1 MSLLDWVVLGGTLLF
16 IVGFGIYRTRGQQDM
31 EGYLKGG
38 YSFRWWTVGLSVM
51 ATQAS
56 AITFLST
63 PGQAF
68 ESGMGFVQFYLGLP
82 LAMIVLSITFIPIYY
97 RLKVYTAYEFLE
109 NRFDLKTRILAA
121 FLFLVQRGLAAG
133 ITIFAPSI
141 ILSTIL
147 GWSLS
152 VTTLIIGV
160 LVTIYTVSGGTK
172 AVSQTQKQQM
182 AVMLGGMVVAVF
194 VILNLLPEG
203 VSFGDAID
211 VAGTMGKLEVITF
224 EFDPSDRYN
233 IWSGLTGGFFLQ
245 LAYFGTDQSQVQ
257 RYLTGQ
263 SITQSRLGLLMNGL
277 LKVPM
282 QFLILM
288 VGILVFVFYQFY
300 QPPLFFIE
308 KGRESVAQSAFAGQW
323 EEIDQ
328 QYQQVFEEKR
338 ETIQT
343 LLNQLETGESE
354 AAAATR
360 QRINELEA
368 ETLSLKAQ
376 AKEVVAQADPE
387 NETEDTDYVFLTF
400 VMRYFPQGVVG
411 LLLAVIFSAAMS
423 STASELNALGTTT
436 MIDFYRRTI
445 RPEAS
450 DRHYLH
456 MSRWFTLGWGVI
468 AIIFASLA
476 SLADNLI
483 EFVNL
488 VGSLFYG
495 TILGIFLTA
504 FYIRRI
510 GANATFLGALIAEGV
525 VLTLFVFYNEQI
537 GYLWYNFIGCAL
549 MVLSGLLLQSILP
562 RTSNS
567 KSD

>member
-1 MSLLDWVVLGGTLLF
+1 MSLIDWIILVGTLLF
-16 IVGFGIYRTRGQQDM
+16 IVAYGIYRTRGKQDM
-31 EGYLKGG
+31 DSYLKGG
-38 YSFRWWTVGLSVM
+38 YSFKWWTVGLSVM

-63 PGQAF
+63 PGEAF

-141 ILSTIL
+141 ILSAIL

-152 VTTLIIGV
+152 VTILVIGV
-160 LVTIYTVSGGTK
+160 VVTIYTVSGGTK

-182 AVMLGGMVVAVF
+182 AVILVGMIVAVF
-194 VILNLLPEG
+194 VILNLLPEN

-211 VAGTMGKLEVITF
+211 VAGYMGKLDVINL
-224 EFDPSDRYN
+224 EFDLGDRYN
-233 IWSGLTGGFFLQ
+233 IWSGIAGGFFLQ

-257 RYLTGQ
+257 RYLTGK

-288 VGILVFVFYQFY
+288 VGVLVFVFYQFY

-308 KGRESVAQSAFAGQW
+308 KGQESVAQSEYAGQW
-323 EEIDQ
+323 EQLDQ

-338 ETIQT
+338 ENIQA
-343 LLNQLETGESE
+343 LLNQIEQGDE
-354 AAAATR
+354 AAVDGTR
-360 QRINELEA
+360 QRIMALEE
-368 ETLSLKAQ
+368 ETQTLKAQ
-376 AKEVVAQADPE
+376 AREVVTQANPD
-387 NETEDTDYVFLTF
+387 NETKDADYVFLTF
-400 VMRYFPQGVVG
+400 VIRYFPQGMVG

-436 MIDFYRRTI
+436 TIDFYRRTI
-445 RPEAS
+445 RPDAS
-450 DRHYLH
+450 DGHYLRI
-456 MSRWFTLGWGVI
+456 SRWFILGWGII

-483 EFVNL
+483 EFVNI

-504 FYIRRI
+504 FYIRHIR
-510 GANATFLGALIAEGV
+510 ATATFWAALVAEGI
-525 VLTLFVFYNEQI
+525 VLLLFLFFRDQI
-537 GYLWYNFIGCAL
+537 GYLWYNFIGCGL
-549 MVLSGLLLQSILP
+549 MVLTGLLFQTLLP
-562 RTSNS
+562 RSSNP
-567 KSD
+567 

>member
-1 MSLLDWVVLGGTLLF
+1 MSVLDWVVLVGTLLF
-16 IVGFGIYRTRGQQDM
+16 IVVFGIYRTRGKQDM
-31 EGYLKGG
+31 DSYLKGG

-63 PGQAF
+63 PGEAF
-68 ESGMGFVQFYLGLP
+68 ENGMGFVQFYLGLP

-109 NRFDLKTRILAA
+109 NRFDIKTRLLAA

-147 GWSLS
+147 GWRLS

-160 LVTIYTVSGGTK
+160 VVIIYTVSGGTK

-182 AVMLGGMVVAVF
+182 AVMLGGMIVAVF
-194 VILNLLPEG
+194 VILNLLPQD

-211 VAGTMGKLEVITF
+211 VAGYMGKLDVINL
-224 EFDPSDRYN
+224 EFSLSDRYN
-233 IWSGLTGGFFLQ
+233 IWSGIAGGFFLQ

-263 SITQSRLGLLMNGL
+263 SITQSRLGLIMNGL

-308 KGRESVAQSAFAGQW
+308 KGQESVVQSEYAGQW
-323 EEIDQ
+323 EQLDQ
-328 QYQQVFEEKR
+328 QHQQVFEEKR
-338 ETIQT
+338 ENIQA
-343 LLNQLETGESE
+343 LLNQIEQGDE
-354 AAAATR
+354 AAVAGIR
-360 QRINELEA
+360 QRIMALEE
-368 ETLSLKAQ
+368 ETQDLKAQ
-376 AKEVVAQADPE
+376 AREVVTQANPN
-387 NETEDTDYVFLTF
+387 NETEDADYVFLTF
-400 VMRYFPQGVVG
+400 VMRYFPQGMVG

-436 MIDFYRRTI
+436 TIDFYRRTI
-445 RPEAS
+445 RPDAS
-450 DRHYLH
+450 DGHYLR
-456 MSRWFTLGWGVI
+456 MSRWFILSWGII

-504 FYIRRI
+504 FYIRHVR
-510 GANATFLGALIAEGV
+510 AKATFWAALVAEGI
-525 VLTLFVFYNEQI
+525 VLLLFLFFRDQI

-549 MVLSGLLLQSILP
+549 MVLIGLLLQAVLS

-567 KSD
+567 

>member
-1 MSLLDWVVLGGTLLF
+1 MSLLDWVVLVGTLAF
-16 IVGFGIYRTRGQQDM
+16 IVAYGIYRTRGKQDM
-31 EGYLKGG
+31 DSYLKGG
-38 YSFRWWTVGLSVM
+38 YSFKWWTVGLSIM

-63 PGQAF
+63 PGEAF
-68 ESGMGFVQFYLGLP
+68 ESGLGFVQFYLGLP
-82 LAMIVLSITFIPIYY
+82 LAMIVLSVTFIPIYY

-152 VTTLIIGV
+152 VTTFIIGAV
-160 LVTIYTVSGGTK
+160 VTIYTVSGGTK

-182 AVMLGGMVVAVF
+182 TIMLGGMIAAVF
-194 VILNLLPEG
+194 VILNLLPED

-211 VAGTMGKLEVITF
+211 VAGYMGKLDVINL

-233 IWSGLTGGFFLQ
+233 IWSGLAGGFFLQ
-245 LAYFGTDQSQVQ
+245 LSYFGTDQSQVQ
-257 RYLTGQ
+257 RYLTGK

-288 VGILVFVFYQFY
+288 VGVLVFVFYQFY

-308 KGRESVAQSAFAGQW
+308 KGQESVAQSEYAGQW
-323 EEIDQ
+323 EELDQ
-328 QYQQVFEEKR
+328 QHQRVFEEKR
-338 ETIQT
+338 ENIQS
-343 LLNQLETGESE
+343 LLSQLKTEDAEG
-354 AAAATR
+354 AATTR
-360 QRINELEA
+360 QQIMALEE
-368 ETLSLKAQ
+368 ETLALKAQ
-376 AKEVVAQADPE
+376 ARNVVEKANPE
-387 NETEDTDYVFLTF
+387 NETKDADYVFLTF
-400 VMRYFPQGVVG
+400 VMRYFPQGLVG

-436 MIDFYRRTI
+436 TIDFYRRTI
-445 RPEAS
+445 RPDASEA
-450 DRHYLH
+450 HYLR
-456 MSRWFTLGWGVI
+456 MSRWFIVGWGVI
-468 AIIFASLA
+468 AMVFASLA
-476 SLADNLI
+476 PLADNLI

-504 FYIRRI
+504 FYIRQIQAR
-510 GANATFLGALIAEGV
+510 ATFWGAVVAEAI
-525 VLTLFVFYNEQI
+525 VLMLFFFLRDQI

-549 MVLSGLLLQSILP
+549 MIATGLLFQMLLP
-562 RTSNS
+562 KTT
-567 KSD
+567 DPQ

>member
-1 MSLLDWVVLGGTLLF
+1 MSILDWVVLTGTLLF
-16 IVGFGIYRTRGQQDM
+16 IVAYGIYRTRGKQNMDD
-31 EGYLKGG
+31 YLKGG
-38 YSFRWWTVGLSVM
+38 YSFKWWTVGLSVM

-56 AITFLST
+56 AITFLSV
-63 PGQAF
+63 PGEAF
-68 ESGMGFVQFYLGLP
+68 ESGLGFVQFYLGLP
-82 LAMIVLSITFIPIYY
+82 LAMVVLSITFIPIYY

-121 FLFLVQRGLAAG
+121 SLFLLQRGLAAG

-141 ILSTIL
+141 ILSAIL

-152 VTTLIIGV
+152 VTTLVIGV
-160 LVTIYTVSGGTK
+160 VVIIYTVSGGTK

-182 AVMLGGMVVAVF
+182 MVMLGGMVVAVF
-194 VILNLLPEG
+194 VILNLLPED

-211 VAGTMGKLEVITF
+211 VAGYMGKLDVINL
-224 EFDPSDRYN
+224 EFDASDRYN
-233 IWSGLTGGFFLQ
+233 IWSGLAGGFFLQ

-257 RYLTGQ
+257 RYLTGK

-308 KGRESVAQSAFAGQW
+308 KGKESVVQSEYAGQW
-323 EEIDQ
+323 DQLDQ

-338 ETIQT
+338 ENIQS
-343 LLNQLETGESE
+343 LLNQLETEDDE
-354 AAAATR
+354 AATATR
-360 QRINELEA
+360 QRIMALEE

-376 AKEVVAQADPE
+376 ARDVVTKANPE
-387 NETEDTDYVFLTF
+387 NETEDADYVFLTF
-400 VMRYFPQGVVG
+400 VMRYFPQGLVG

-436 MIDFYRRTI
+436 TIDFYRRTI

-450 DRHYLH
+450 ETHYLR
-456 MSRWFTLGWGVI
+456 MSRLFILGWGII

-483 EFVNL
+483 ELVNL

-510 GANATFLGALIAEGV
+510 QANATFWAALIAEGV
-525 VLTLFVFYNEQI
+525 VLLLFLFFNDKI

-549 MVLSGLLLQSILP
+549 MILTGFILQILLP
-562 RTSNS
+562 KTANP
-567 KSD
+567 

>member
-1 MSLLDWVVLGGTLLF
+1 MSILDWVVLTGTLLF
-16 IVGFGIYRTRGQQDM
+16 IVAYGIYRTRGKQNMDD
-31 EGYLKGG
+31 YLKGG
-38 YSFRWWTVGLSVM
+38 YSFKWWTVGLSVM

-56 AITFLST
+56 AITFLSV
-63 PGQAF
+63 PGEAF
-68 ESGMGFVQFYLGLP
+68 ESGLGFVQFYLGLP
-82 LAMIVLSITFIPIYY
+82 LAMVVLSITFIPIYY

-121 FLFLVQRGLAAG
+121 SLFLLQRGLAAG

-141 ILSTIL
+141 ILSAIL

-152 VTTLIIGV
+152 VTTLVIGV
-160 LVTIYTVSGGTK
+160 VVIIYTVSGGTK

-182 AVMLGGMVVAVF
+182 MVMLGGMVVAVF
-194 VILNLLPEG
+194 VILNLLPED

-211 VAGTMGKLEVITF
+211 VAGYMGKLDVINL
-224 EFDPSDRYN
+224 EFDASDRYN
-233 IWSGLTGGFFLQ
+233 IWSGLAGGFFLQ

-257 RYLTGQ
+257 RYLTGK

-308 KGRESVAQSAFAGQW
+308 KGKESVVQSEYAGQW
-323 EEIDQ
+323 DQLDQ

-338 ETIQT
+338 ENIQS
-343 LLNQLETGESE
+343 LLNQLETEDDE
-354 AAAATR
+354 AATATR
-360 QRINELEA
+360 QRIMALEE

-376 AKEVVAQADPE
+376 ARDVVTKANPE
-387 NETEDTDYVFLTF
+387 NETEDADYVFLTF
-400 VMRYFPQGVVG
+400 VMRYFPQGLVG

-436 MIDFYRRTI
+436 TIDFYRRTM
-445 RPEAS
+445 RPQAS
-450 DRHYLH
+450 ETHYLR
-456 MSRWFTLGWGVI
+456 MSRLFILGWGII

-483 EFVNL
+483 ELVNL

-510 GANATFLGALIAEGV
+510 QANATFWAALIAEGV
-525 VLTLFVFYNEQI
+525 VLLLFLFFNDKI

-549 MVLSGLLLQSILP
+549 MILTGFILQILLP
-562 RTSNS
+562 KTANP
-567 KSD
+567 

>member
-1 MSLLDWVVLGGTLLF
+1 MSLIDWVVLIGTLLF
-16 IVGFGIYRTRGQQDM
+16 IVAYGIYRTRGKQDM
-31 EGYLKGG
+31 DSYLKGG

-56 AITFLST
+56 ATTFLSV
-63 PGQAF
+63 PGEAF
-68 ESGMGFVQFYLGLP
+68 ESGLGFVQFYLGLP

-152 VTTLIIGV
+152 VTTFIIGV
-160 LVTIYTVSGGTK
+160 VVTAYTVSGGTK

-182 AVMLGGMVVAVF
+182 GVMLGGMVVAVF
-194 VILNLLPEG
+194 VILNLLPEDI
-203 VSFGDAID
+203 SFGNAID
-211 VAGTMGKLEVITF
+211 VAGYMGKLDVINL
-224 EFDPSDRYN
+224 EFDASDRYN
-233 IWSGLTGGFFLQ
+233 IWSGLAGGFFLQ

-257 RYLTGQ
+257 RYLTGS

-288 VGILVFVFYQFY
+288 VGVLVFVFYQFY

-308 KGRESVAQSAFAGQW
+308 KGKESVAQSEYAGQW
-323 EEIDQ
+323 DELDQ
-328 QYQQVFEEKR
+328 QYQQVFEKKR
-338 ETIQT
+338 ENIQS
-343 LLNQLETGESE
+343 LLSQLETEDDEG
-354 AAAATR
+354 AAATR
-360 QRINELEA
+360 QQIMALE
-368 ETLSLKAQ
+368 EKTLSLKAQ
-376 AKEVVAQADPE
+376 ARDVVTKADPE
-387 NETEDTDYVFLTF
+387 NETKDADYIFLTF
-400 VMRYFPQGVVG
+400 VMRYFPQGLVG

-436 MIDFYRRTI
+436 TIDFYRRTI

-450 DRHYLH
+450 DDHYLR
-456 MSRWFTLGWGVI
+456 MSRWFIVGWGII
-468 AIIFASLA
+468 AMIFASLV

-483 EFVNL
+483 EFVNI

-504 FYIRRI
+504 FYIRYI
-510 GANATFLGALIAEGV
+510 QAKATFWGAVVAEGM
-525 VLTLFVFYNEQI
+525 VLSLFFFFRDQI
-537 GYLWYNFIGCAL
+537 GFLWYNFIGCAIMIVMGFL
-549 MVLSGLLLQSILP
+549 LQLLLPSSP
-562 RTSNS
+562 KETT
-567 KSD
+567 

>member
-1 MSLLDWVVLGGTLLF
+1 MSVLDWVVLVGTLLF
-16 IVGFGIYRTRGQQDM
+16 IVVFGIYRTRGKQDM
-31 EGYLKGG
+31 DSYLKGG

-63 PGQAF
+63 PGEAF
-68 ESGMGFVQFYLGLP
+68 ENGMGFVQFYLGLP

-109 NRFDLKTRILAA
+109 NRFDIKTRLLAA

-147 GWSLS
+147 GWRLS

-160 LVTIYTVSGGTK
+160 VVIIYTVSGGTK

-182 AVMLGGMVVAVF
+182 AVMLGGMIVAVF
-194 VILNLLPEG
+194 VILNLLPQD

-211 VAGTMGKLEVITF
+211 VAGYMGKLDIINL
-224 EFDPSDRYN
+224 EFSLSDRYN
-233 IWSGLTGGFFLQ
+233 IWSGIAGGFFLQ

-263 SITQSRLGLLMNGL
+263 SITQSRLGLIMNGL

-308 KGRESVAQSAFAGQW
+308 KGQESVVQSEYAGQW
-323 EEIDQ
+323 EQLDQ
-328 QYQQVFEEKR
+328 QHQQVFEEKR
-338 ETIQT
+338 ENIQA
-343 LLNQLETGESE
+343 LLNQIEQGDEV
-354 AAAATR
+354 AVAGTR
-360 QRINELEA
+360 QRIMALEE
-368 ETLSLKAQ
+368 ETQDLKAQ
-376 AKEVVAQADPE
+376 AREVVTQANPN
-387 NETEDTDYVFLTF
+387 NETEDADYVFLTF
-400 VMRYFPQGVVG
+400 VMRYFPQGMVG

-436 MIDFYRRTI
+436 TIDFYRRTI
-445 RPEAS
+445 RPDAS
-450 DRHYLH
+450 DGHYLR
-456 MSRWFTLGWGVI
+456 MSRWFILSWGII

-504 FYIRRI
+504 FYIRHVR
-510 GANATFLGALIAEGV
+510 AKATFWAALVAEGI
-525 VLTLFVFYNEQI
+525 VLLLFLFFRDQI

-549 MVLSGLLLQSILP
+549 MVLIGLLLQAVLS

-567 KSD
+567 

>member
-1 MSLLDWVVLGGTLLF
+1 MSLLDWVVLIGTLLF
-16 IVGFGIYRTRGQQDM
+16 IVAYGIYRTRGQQDIDS
-31 EGYLKGG
+31 YLKGG
-38 YSFRWWTVGLSVM
+38 YSFKWWTVGLSVM

-56 AITFLST
+56 AITFLSV
-63 PGQAF
+63 PGEAF

-82 LAMIVLSITFIPIYY
+82 IAMIVLSVTFIPIYY

-109 NRFDLKTRILAA
+109 SRFDLKTRILAA

-133 ITIFAPSI
+133 LTIFAPSI
-141 ILSTIL
+141 ILSAIL

-152 VTTLIIGV
+152 ATTLLIGV
-160 LVTIYTVSGGTK
+160 VVTIYTVSGGTK

-182 AVMLGGMVVAVF
+182 VVMLGGMIAAVF
-194 VILNLLPEG
+194 VVLNLLPQE
-203 VSFGDAID
+203 VSFGRAVDI
-211 VAGTMGKLEVITF
+211 AGYMGKLNVINL
-224 EFDPSDRYN
+224 EFSLSDRYN
-233 IWSGLTGGFFLQ
+233 IWSGIAGGFFLQ

-257 RYLTGQ
+257 RYLTGK
-263 SITQSRLGLLMNGL
+263 SITQSRLALVMNGL

-308 KGRESVAQSAFAGQW
+308 KGKESVTQSEYAGQW
-323 EEIDQ
+323 EQLDQ

-338 ETIQT
+338 ENIQA
-343 LLNQLETGESE
+343 LLSQIEQDDE
-354 AAAATR
+354 AAVAGTR
-360 QRINELEA
+360 QRILALEE
-368 ETLSLKAQ
+368 ETQTLKAQ
-376 AKEVVAQADPE
+376 AREMVAQANPD
-387 NETEDTDYVFLTF
+387 NETEDADYVFLTF
-400 VMRYFPQGVVG
+400 VMRYFPQGMVG

-436 MIDFYRRTI
+436 TIDFYRRTI
-445 RPEAS
+445 RPNAS
-450 DRHYLH
+450 DEHYLR
-456 MSRWFTLGWGVI
+456 MSRWFILGWGII
-468 AIIFASLA
+468 AMIFASLA
-476 SLADNLI
+476 PLADNLI

-504 FYIRRI
+504 FYIRHIRSR
-510 GANATFLGALIAEGV
+510 ATFWAALVAEGM
-525 VLTLFVFYNEQI
+525 VLLLFLFFRDQI

-549 MVLSGLLLQSILP
+549 MVITGLLFQAILP
-562 RTSNS
+562 RATSS
-567 KSD
+567 